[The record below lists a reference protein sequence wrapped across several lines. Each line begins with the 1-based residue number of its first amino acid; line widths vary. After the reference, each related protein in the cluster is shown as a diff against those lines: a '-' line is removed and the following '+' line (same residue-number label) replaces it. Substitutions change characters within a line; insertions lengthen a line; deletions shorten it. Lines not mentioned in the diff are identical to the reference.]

1 MAKEYSWEQASS
13 YLPPQREGFGWPI
26 LIAVVVA
33 LVIHLMLLIYF
44 GSHFIK
50 LPVAEP
56 QEWVSKPVNMSEI
69 QTELEEDAEE
79 PVEEAFEKPE
89 IDGELIDSTEDAQ
102 FDLKDAE
109 IDFDTQIEDPL
120 LPEVKIEQP
129 ALIGEEDS
137 DIPEPVVGNDSNAE
151 IPEAGKIE
159 NLFPEA
165 ANGQIVI
172 DDGSPLA
179 DVIDPDAVISELGK
193 KQGAGG
199 NSEVGVIKGYTGL
212 DEYAKMSPGQ
222 LQENKASIG
231 SDLLFAYNESK
242 ENSFYGWIM
251 QTSFQ
256 KDAEAVQ
263 KRLQNGGSLTGPQ
276 KSKWQLDANTGKLV
290 NDDGG
295 NPSSQLTDLFDSNW
309 NNRIELPGET
319 NAQELIALENFGVTK
334 GGQWLSNLGEKSLGW
349 LSNSSG
355 KILGFFGLIIGFAMI
370 PIYLYYFLKESQGIK
385 DGWTDYV
392 PLRASHFKDEVVKTL
407 REINGYLI
415 SFFRGQ
421 VLVAFIDGI
430 LVGIALTVFGLPYGL
445 LIGVFMA
452 FLGIIPYI
460 GNILCLIPACIIAYF
475 HGASEPFGLPQWWYV
490 TGVLAIF
497 IVVQQINSLVT
508 APKIVGDSVGLHP
521 MTVIFSMLFWS
532 LILGGFLGALLAVP
546 MTAAVKVLFRRY
558 VWDRQT
564 PETAG

>member
-1 MAKEYSWEQASS
+1 MRGNLSGVDQEPSFPNQFQKKTLWK
-13 YLPPQREGFGWPI
+13 
-26 LIAVVVA
+26 AVTGLA
-33 LVIHLMLLIYF
+33 ILVIGALLVGLIWLTSSVLGYLQPVLIPLAVSGIVAYLLDPIVQWLQGKGLSRMKGIIIVFSTFVLFF
-44 GSHFIK
+44 GLLFSIVGIK
-50 LPVAEP
+50 L
-56 QEWVSKPVNMSEI
+56 S
-69 QTELEEDAEE
+69 
-79 PVEEAFEKPE
+79 
-89 IDGELIDSTEDAQ
+89 
-102 FDLKDAE
+102 
-109 IDFDTQIEDPL
+109 
-120 LPEVKIEQP
+120 
-129 ALIGEEDS
+129 
-137 DIPEPVVGNDSNAE
+137 
-151 IPEAGKIE
+151 
-159 NLFPEA
+159 
-165 ANGQIVI
+165 GQIKNVLNK
-172 DDGSPLA
+172 DSGSSMGWMKVDTL
-179 DVIDPDAVISELGK
+179 K
-193 KQGAGG
+193 
-199 NSEVGVIKGYTGL
+199 
-212 DEYAKMSPGQ
+212 
-222 LQENKASIG
+222 
-231 SDLLFAYNESK
+231 ESK

-256 KDAEAVQ
+256 KDPEAVQ
-263 KRLQNGGSLTGPQ
+263 KRLQNGGSLIGPQ

-290 NDDGG
+290 NDDGE
-295 NPSSQLTDLFDSNW
+295 NPSPQLTDLFDSNW
-309 NNRIELPGET
+309 NNKIELPGET

-370 PIYLYYFLKESQGIK
+370 PIYLYYFLKESEGIK

-475 HGASEPFGLPQWWYV
+475 HGASEPFGLPQWGYV
-490 TGVLAIF
+490 AGVLAIF
-497 IVVQQINSLVT
+497 IIVQQINSLVT

-558 VWDRQT
+558 VWDRKVL
-564 PETAG
+564 ETAK

>member
-1 MAKEYSWEQASS
+1 MRGNLSGVDQEPSFPSQFQKKTLWK
-13 YLPPQREGFGWPI
+13 
-26 LIAVVVA
+26 AVTGLA
-33 LVIHLMLLIYF
+33 ILVIGALLVGLIWLTSSVLGYLQPVLIPLAVSGIVAYLLDPVVQWLQGKGLSRIKGIVIVFSTFVLFF
-44 GSHFIK
+44 GLLFSIVGIK
-50 LPVAEP
+50 L
-56 QEWVSKPVNMSEI
+56 S
-69 QTELEEDAEE
+69 
-79 PVEEAFEKPE
+79 
-89 IDGELIDSTEDAQ
+89 
-102 FDLKDAE
+102 
-109 IDFDTQIEDPL
+109 
-120 LPEVKIEQP
+120 
-129 ALIGEEDS
+129 
-137 DIPEPVVGNDSNAE
+137 
-151 IPEAGKIE
+151 
-159 NLFPEA
+159 
-165 ANGQIVI
+165 GQIKNVLNK
-172 DDGSPLA
+172 DSGS
-179 DVIDPDAVISELGK
+179 SMGWM
-193 KQGAGG
+193 
-199 NSEVGVIKGYTGL
+199 EVNTLK
-212 DEYAKMSPGQ
+212 
-222 LQENKASIG
+222 
-231 SDLLFAYNESK
+231 ESK
-242 ENSFYGWIM
+242 ENSLYGWIM

-256 KDAEAVQ
+256 KDPEAVQ

-276 KSKWQLDANTGKLV
+276 KSKWQLDANTGKLI
-290 NDDGG
+290 NDNGK
-295 NPSSQLTDLFDSNW
+295 NPSPQLAELFDSNW

-334 GGQWLSNLGEKSLGW
+334 GGQWLSNLGEKLLGW

-370 PIYLYYFLKESQGIK
+370 PIYLYYFLKESEGIK

-392 PLRASHFKDEVVKTL
+392 PLRASHFKDEVVKAL

-475 HGASEPFGLPQWWYV
+475 HGGSEPFGLPQWGYV

-497 IVVQQINSLVT
+497 IVVQQINSLMT